1 MLDPTDHRS
10 LAQRLDLFHLQ
21 EDAPG
26 MVFWHPNGF
35 ALYRLLEQAVR
46 DHFAAQAY
54 QEVRTPQILRRR
66 MWESS
71 GHWEHFREGMFRV
84 EDQAN
89 EAGIKP
95 VSCPGHI
102 QIVTRRVPSYREL
115 PIRLAEFGIV
125 HRDEPGGT
133 LHGLMRLRQFTQ
145 DDGHV
150 FCAPSSAQDELERFV
165 LSVPAF
171 YAAFGFEKLA
181 LSISTRPASRAG
193 DDASW
198 DIAEKALFTL
208 LDRLGQPYSVQEG
221 GGAFYGPK
229 LEFAL
234 EDRAGRSWQCGTIQ
248 YDLVMPERF
257 DVRYVDEQGRRPRM
271 VMLHRALFGSLE
283 RFLGILLDHHG
294 ADLPAWLAPTQV
306 RVLPVSSGEYAA
318 AVSLAEELRQRGFRA
333 DADVSHESLSKRL
346 VGAHEDAAA
355 FVAVLG
361 PKELASG
368 QLALRR
374 RGQTRTESLSRD
386 AAVGLLSAACARPR
400 FHPRAGAAA

>member
-1 MLDPTDHRS
+1 MLEPNDHRA
-10 LAQRLDLFHLQ
+10 LAQRLDLYHLQ

-26 MVFWHPNGF
+26 MVFWHPDGF
-35 ALYRLLEQAVR
+35 VLYRLLEQAVR
-46 DHFAAQAY
+46 DHFAAQHY
-54 QEVRTPQILRRR
+54 REVRTPQILRRR

-84 EDQAN
+84 EDQAS
-89 EAGIKP
+89 EAAIKP

-102 QIVTRRVPSYREL
+102 QILKRRVPSYREL
-115 PIRLAEFGIV
+115 PIRIAEFGIV

-150 FCAPSSAQDELERFV
+150 FCAPSQAQVELERFV

-171 YAAFGFEKLA
+171 YAAFGFEKIA

-198 DIAEKALFTL
+198 DVAEKALFTL
-208 LDRLGQPYSVQEG
+208 LERLGLPYSVQEG

-257 DVRYVDEQGRRPRM
+257 DVRYVDEHGQRSRM

-294 ADLPAWLAPTQV
+294 ADLPAWLAPVQV
-306 RVLPVSSGEYAA
+306 RVLPVSDGEYAA
-318 AVSLAEELRQRGFRA
+318 ALAFARELNAAGLRA
-333 DADVSHESLSKRL
+333 DADVSNESLSRRL
-346 VGAHEDAAA
+346 VGAHEDAVA
-355 FVAVLG
+355 FLAVIG

-368 QLALRR
+368 DVALRR
-374 RGQTRTESLSRD
+374 RGENRSEPLSRR
-386 AAVGLLSAACARPR
+386 AALERLVSACARPG
-400 FHPRAGAAA
+400 FGGS